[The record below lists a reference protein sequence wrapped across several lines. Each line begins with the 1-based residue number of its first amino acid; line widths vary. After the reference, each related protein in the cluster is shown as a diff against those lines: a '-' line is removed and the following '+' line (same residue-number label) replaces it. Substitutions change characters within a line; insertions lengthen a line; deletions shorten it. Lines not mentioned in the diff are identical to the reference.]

1 MNINT
6 LQKEVNN
13 SRMLCRTDSEWN
25 MSKIFIEKDLLKLGY
40 ELTIYDKVIKKGGE

>member
-13 SRMLCRTDSEWN
+13 SRMSCRTDSEWN
-25 MSKIFIEKDLLKLGY
+25 MSKIFIEKDLFKLGY
-40 ELTIYDKVIKKGGE
+40 ELNIHDKVIKKGV

>member
-25 MSKIFIEKDLLKLGY
+25 MSKIFIEKDLFKLGY
-40 ELTIYDKVIKKGGE
+40 ELTIYDKVIKKGNE